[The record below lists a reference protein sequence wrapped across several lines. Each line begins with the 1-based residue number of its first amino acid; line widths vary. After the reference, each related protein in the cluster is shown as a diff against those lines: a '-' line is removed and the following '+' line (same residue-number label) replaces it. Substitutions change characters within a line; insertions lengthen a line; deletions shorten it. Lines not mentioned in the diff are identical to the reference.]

1 MAPLSAHSPRQTTT
15 LALKFLHVT
24 RIQPLTGRRVPSN
37 DLRCRPH
44 PALLPWSRSQIVHEV
59 QLSPLVLRRYSPN
72 LLLHRA
78 LMSLT
83 AAATSIV
90 DQSAEEKSTL
100 SVKPSDLSKAKV
112 LPGRRPRI
120 SRSKVIA
127 RLASQRAAGAG
138 PSVNAGTQ
146 HSGGKMRSNVSAEV
160 AGKTRQSYAGTRG
173 GDMMMSAKKRFRQ
186 SEQAQWLIV
195 MDKGWRWIR
204 LIFLSC
210 RLAVP
215 RHFISSKYVWSS
227 NVFTSSFLG
236 RRLPLQWSPTDC

>member
-1 MAPLSAHSPRQTTT
+1 MSTPPSAAALEQITNSPRSPTFPPRPAKIFT
-15 LALKFLHVT
+15 
-24 RIQPLTGRRVPSN
+24 QPLTPPCSHVIDRRGHKHRGS
-37 DLRCRPH
+37 
-44 PALLPWSRSQIVHEV
+44 I
-59 QLSPLVLRRYSPN
+59 RR
-72 LLLHRA
+72 R
-78 LMSLT
+78 
-83 AAATSIV
+83 
-90 DQSAEEKSTL
+90 KSTL

-236 RRLPLQWSPTDC
+236 RRLPLQWSPTDCRCMRPSLGSFS